1 MNPLTILRTVFFVL
15 LIATIATAKDK
26 TPPTYQQGT
35 ISGWET
41 RMDTNTSGG
50 YDNTP
55 VHTSTRHTKV
65 YELRSAALA
74 YKIDDCGSFQAGKFT
89 AGQTVEY
96 RLDDKRLYIRRDDG
110 KEYKCKIEGTKT
122 IEGAKTDAPSASH

>member
-26 TPPTYQQGT
+26 TPPTYQRGT

-65 YELRSAALA
+65 YELRSAGLA
-74 YKIDDCGSFQAGKFT
+74 YKMTIAVPSRQENSWQGRPWSIEWMTKDSTFAVMT
-89 AGQTVEY
+89 ARNTN
-96 RLDDKRLYIRRDDG
+96 
-110 KEYKCKIEGTKT
+110 
-122 IEGAKTDAPSASH
+122 AKLRGPKP